1 MFPRLYSLS
10 NQKESKAVDLL
21 ESHEGIKEWVFV
33 WRRNLFQWEQE
44 LVVLLRNLLESVVL
58 SPEDDCWCW
67 LPDPDKGFSVNSSY
81 KLLSKELLT
90 EGVVDVDLER
100 VLDSIWSSSA
110 PSKVIAS
117 LGNYYMTVF
126 RLEVILRLGGLL
138 VRNYLG
144 SVWGVLGK
152 KKRLVTYFCIALVS

>member
-1 MFPRLYSLS
+1 
-10 NQKESKAVDLL
+10 VDLL

-110 PSKVIAS
+110 P
-117 LGNYYMTVF
+117 
-126 RLEVILRLGGLL
+126 
-138 VRNYLG
+138 
-144 SVWGVLGK
+144 
-152 KKRLVTYFCIALVS
+152 